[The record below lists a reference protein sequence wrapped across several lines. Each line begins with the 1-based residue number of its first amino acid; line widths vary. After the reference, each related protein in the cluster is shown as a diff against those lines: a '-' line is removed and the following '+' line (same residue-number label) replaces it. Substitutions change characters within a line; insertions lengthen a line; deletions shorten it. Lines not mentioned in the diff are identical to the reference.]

1 MTGRNRAAFTLIEL
15 LVVIAI
21 IAILIG
27 LLLPAVQKVRE
38 AAARMSCQNNL
49 KQLTLAIHSYH
60 DASGEIPTWQA
71 PRYITWIGPLLAHIE
86 QPAIAAIHDANWSNL
101 RNAPAPGRGAA
112 SALTVS
118 SVLRC
123 PSDDGALQD
132 GGVYE
137 RFAPGQNPTFP
148 SGYYTGVTSYGIN
161 SGTGLSGAAA
171 LSGIS
176 FLQVSP
182 PPRVVLTDVTDG
194 TSNTF
199 ALGER
204 QTSDPSWKA
213 LMDKLN
219 PGTIEGRDIRLY
231 AGWHG
236 TSGGIYRRATVQIN
250 YLLPSDVSAV
260 TSTVN
265 RINTYGSAHSGG
277 CNISFCD
284 GSVRFV
290 NQTLTLITL
299 QALPTRG
306 GGEVIAEAF

>member
-1 MTGRNRAAFTLIEL
+1 MTGRRRSAFTLIEL

-27 LLLPAVQKVRE
+27 LLLPAVQKGRE

-60 DASGEIPTWQA
+60 DTSGEIPTWQA
-71 PRYITWIGPLLAHIE
+71 ARYITWIGPLLSHIE
-86 QPAIAAIHDANWSNL
+86 QPAIATIHDANWSNL

-112 SALTVS
+112 SALAVS
-118 SVLRC
+118 PILRC

-137 RFAPGQNPTFP
+137 RFPPGQGGWP

-176 FLQVSP
+176 YLQVTP
-182 PPRVVLTDVTDG
+182 PPRVALTDITDG

-204 QTSDPSWKA
+204 QTSDLSWKA

-231 AGWHG
+231 AGWHA

-250 YLLPSDVSAV
+250 YLLPSDISAV

-265 RINTYGSAHSGG
+265 RINTYGSMHPGG

-284 GSVRFV
+284 GSVRFLS
-290 NQTLTLITL
+290 QSLTLITL
-299 QALPTRG
+299 QALSTRS
-306 GGEVIAEAF
+306 GGEVIAEAI